1 MSEWKQCCLADVTES
16 LDSLRKPVK
25 GSERNLGQYP
35 YYGASGIVDY
45 VDDYLFDGLY
55 LLVAEDGENLKT
67 RKTPI
72 AFLANGKFWVNNHAH
87 VLKENGKSNIR
98 FLSYALQVADIHSF
112 LTGST
117 IPKLTKANLDKIP
130 IYLPNKK
137 EQSVIAEVLG
147 ALDDKI
153 ELNRKMNATLEAMAR
168 ALFKSW
174 FVDFDPVRAK
184 SEGREPFGMDA
195 DTAALFPSRLVPSA
209 LGDIPEG
216 WERRSLSQTA
226 NFLNG
231 LALQKFPATGA
242 EFLPVIKI
250 AQIRQGNA
258 SDGADKASASIPEA
272 YIVNNGDVLFSW
284 SGSLLQVLWTGGKGA
299 LNQHLFKVTSDK
311 YPKWFYYLW
320 VDEHMAWF
328 QSVAASKATTMGHI
342 QRMHLDQASV
352 LVPPKALLKKMDD
365 MFAPS
370 FTKRLELGIEN
381 KKLLE
386 LRDYLLPKLIS
397 GEIRIPD
404 AEKMVG
410 GA

>member
-195 DTAALFPSRLVPSA
+195 ETAALFPSA
-209 LGDIPEG
+209 LGDIPDG
-216 WERRSLSQTA
+216 WSVESVYYIADIINGAPFKSELFNQEKRGLPLIRIRDLSSYSPTFYTDEQHPKA
-226 NFLNG
+226 EQIN
-231 LALQKFPATGA
+231 TGDIVVGMDA
-242 EFLPVIKI
+242 EFR
-250 AQIRQGNA
+250 AHYWMG
-258 SDGADKASASIPEA
+258 ETA
-272 YIVNNGDVLFSW
+272 Y
-284 SGSLLQVLWTGGKGA
+284 
-299 LNQHLFKVTSDK
+299 LNQRLFVARPKHNSKVFVRESLIPLLAKEENAQVGTTVAHLGKKDIDKFTVVFPNESILQQFAKRSNPLLEKMVTISVETRR
-311 YPKWFYYLW
+311 L
-320 VDEHMAWF
+320 EHM
-328 QSVAASKATTMGHI
+328 
-342 QRMHLDQASV
+342 
-352 LVPPKALLKKMDD
+352 
-365 MFAPS
+365 
-370 FTKRLELGIEN
+370 
-381 KKLLE
+381 
-386 LRDYLLPKLIS
+386 RDYLLPKLIS